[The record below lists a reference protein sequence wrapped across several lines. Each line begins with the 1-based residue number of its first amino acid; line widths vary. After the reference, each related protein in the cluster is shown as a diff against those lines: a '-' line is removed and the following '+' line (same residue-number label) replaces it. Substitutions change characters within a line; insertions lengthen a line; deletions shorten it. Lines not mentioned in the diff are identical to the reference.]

1 MKTQNGFTL
10 IELMITVV
18 VIAILV
24 AVAVPSYTDYVMR
37 GKITEATATL
47 ADLRVKMEQY
57 FQDNRTYADVA
68 GVTAPCT
75 VGAGSVP
82 MPAGTRYFTFDCSTP
97 ARTATTFTLTAT
109 GIAAQGMG
117 GFVYTVNELNAQA
130 STITGAASSAG
141 YVTNATCWVVR
152 KGAGG
157 SAC

>member
-24 AVAVPSYTDYVMR
+24 AVAVPSYTDYVAR
-37 GKITEATATL
+37 GKIGEATANL
-47 ADLRVKMEQY
+47 ADMRVKMEQY
-57 FQDNRTYADVA
+57 FQDNRTYAAGVA

-75 VGAGSVP
+75 AGAGTVP
-82 MPAGTRYFTFDCSTP
+82 LPAGTRYFTFTC
-97 ARTATTFTLTAT
+97 ALAATTFTITAT
-109 GIAAQGMG
+109 GVAGQGMG
-117 GFVYTVNELNAQA
+117 GFVYTVNELNAQT
-130 STITGAASSAG
+130 STITGAASTAG
-141 YVTNATCWVVR
+141 YVTNATCWIVR